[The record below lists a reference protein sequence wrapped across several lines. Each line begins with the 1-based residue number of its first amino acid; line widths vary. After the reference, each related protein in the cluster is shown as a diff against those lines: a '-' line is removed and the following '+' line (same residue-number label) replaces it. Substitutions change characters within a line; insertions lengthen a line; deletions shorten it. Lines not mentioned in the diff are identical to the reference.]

1 MNREVNREANREVN
15 RTRRVDLRRFPA
27 FATISVLLLV
37 FLYLPLL
44 VVVAYAFNTGRIA
57 TIWEGFSL
65 HWFGDVVANADIR
78 NATLTSLQVAA
89 VATVCSVV
97 LAVGIVLG
105 LAALRRTAR
114 GAVMLVAGAPL
125 VLPEIVLAVA
135 TLAMFAFLDV
145 PLGMT
150 SVTLAHIAFCVPF
163 ALLPIRARL
172 ADMDQRV
179 FEAAA
184 DLGASPWRVFR
195 RVTLPLLAPGIVA
208 GALMAFIVS
217 LDDFLIT
224 FFVAGP
230 GTTTLPIYIY
240 GMLRVG
246 ITPAVNALSTLILL
260 VSLLVLAAAYFA
272 GRKRG

>member
-1 MNREVNREANREVN
+1 MNRRK
-15 RTRRVDLRRFPA
+15 RVDLRSFPA
-27 FATISVLLLV
+27 FGTVSVLLLA

-44 VVVAYAFNTGRIA
+44 VVVVYAFNAGRIA
-57 TIWEGFSL
+57 TIWEGFSV
-65 HWFGDVVANADIR
+65 HWFADVVANADIR
-78 NATLTSLQVAA
+78 AATATSLQIAT
-89 VATVCSVV
+89 VATVCSVG
-97 LAVGIVLG
+97 LAIGVALG
-105 LAALRRTAR
+105 LVALRRTGR
-114 GAVMLVAGAPL
+114 GLVLLVVGAPL

-135 TLAMFAFLDV
+135 TLAMFAFLEV

-150 SVTLAHIAFCVPF
+150 TVTLAHTAFCVPF

-195 RVTLPLLAPGIVA
+195 RVTLPLLAPGIVS
-208 GALMAFIVS
+208 GALLAFIVS

-240 GMLRVG
+240 GMLRIG
-246 ITPAVNALSTLILL
+246 ITPAVNALSALLLL
-260 VSLLVLAAAYFA
+260 VSLLVLAAAYVI

>member
-1 MNREVNREANREVN
+1 MNRDVH

-44 VVVAYAFNTGRIA
+44 VVVVYAFNTGRIA

-97 LAVGIVLG
+97 LAIGIALG

-184 DLGASPWRVFR
+184 DLGASPWRVLR